1 MEKVKSELDMEKQ
14 KSELDME
21 KQNAELYLENF
32 KLMRENE
39 KMRKMAE
46 RISQENQ
53 AWLQI
58 KQKLQEIDAMQ
69 RNTSSTSATPHKK

>member
-1 MEKVKSELDMEKQ
+1 MEKQ
-14 KSELDME
+14 NSELDME
-21 KQNAELYLENF
+21 KQNTELCLENL

-39 KMRKMAE
+39 KMRKIAE

-58 KQKLQEIDAMQ
+58 KQKLQEIAAMQ
-69 RNTSSTSATPHKK
+69 LNTSSTSATPRKK